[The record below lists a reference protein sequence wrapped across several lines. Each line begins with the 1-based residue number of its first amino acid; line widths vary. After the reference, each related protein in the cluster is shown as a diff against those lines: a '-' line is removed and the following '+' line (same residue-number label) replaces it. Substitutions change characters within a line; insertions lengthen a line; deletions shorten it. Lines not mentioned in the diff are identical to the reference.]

1 MKARCAGACV
11 LPRARPGAGGH
22 GRGGNGH
29 RQTYQV
35 RRAVGLDA
43 VAGPGGEPLTNG
55 ATSEV
60 TGSGQGVQAC
70 AGVARDVFAG
80 NGSALAAYNSL
91 AGTEGCP

>member
-1 MKARCAGACV
+1 MR
-11 LPRARPGAGGH
+11 LTRARPGAGGH

-35 RRAVGLDA
+35 RRAVGPDA

-80 NGSALAAYNSL
+80 DGSALAAYNGL